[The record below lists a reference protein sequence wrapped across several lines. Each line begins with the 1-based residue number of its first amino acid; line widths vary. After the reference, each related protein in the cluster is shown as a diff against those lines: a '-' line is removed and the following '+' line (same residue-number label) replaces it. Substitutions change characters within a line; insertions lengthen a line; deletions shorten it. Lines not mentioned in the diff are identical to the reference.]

1 MIYSTCDCTQVW
13 NEKFNNEREKEKG
26 RNMKT
31 SRKICLFFSAFALVI
46 AMTLL
51 GQTEAKAER
60 VTDPTGKYVYE
71 IKDGKAEI
79 VKYNGTETNVVI
91 PSTLGGKPVAVIG
104 SEAFKWKKIESV
116 SFPNTIVSIDYKA
129 FMGTS
134 LKTVTIPEK
143 LTNIA
148 FNAFS
153 DCENL
158 ERVNFNATNC
168 GGTVSPVFSGCP
180 KLKTIVIGPK
190 VTAIGSNLFA
200 YTPIESISI
209 PTSVKS
215 IDYKAFRGT
224 KLKSVTI
231 GEQITNLAFNA
242 FSDCENLEKVTFN
255 AVNCGGT
262 VSPVFSGCPKLKT
275 IVIGS
280 KVTAIGSYMFS
291 YTPIESI
298 TLGKSV
304 KSIDYKAFK
313 ESKLKK
319 INLPEKLQN
328 ISFGVFEG
336 CANLKDIYYAGS
348 SYSWKK
354 VNINKD
360 NDELFKAKMHYAKA
374 YVYKSKILKASK
386 KFASKKIS
394 IKLQKVSKSSGYR
407 IQISTD
413 KKFKK
418 LLVDKKITKTS
429 YTLSSSK
436 LAKKKVLYIRVKNTL
451 KYNGKNFESGW
462 SSVYKVKISK

>member
-1 MIYSTCDCTQVW
+1 MYNYIDIRE
-13 NEKFNNEREKEKG
+13 EKS
-26 RNMKT
+26 MKT
-31 SRKICLFFSAFALVI
+31 SRKICLFFSALALVL
-46 AMTLL
+46 AMTVL
-51 GQTEAKAER
+51 GQTKAKAES

-71 IKDGKAEI
+71 INNGKAEI
-79 VKYNGTETNVVI
+79 VKYNGSETNVVI
-91 PSTLGGKPVAVIG
+91 PSTLGGKPVAVIC

-116 SFPNTIVSIDYKA
+116 SFPNTIISIDYKA

-143 LTNIA
+143 LTNIS

-153 DCENL
+153 DCEDL
-158 ERVNFNATNC
+158 EKVTFNSVNC

-190 VTAIGSNLFA
+190 VTTIGSYMFA

-209 PTSVKS
+209 PASVKS
-215 IDYKAFRGT
+215 IDYKAFMGSR
-224 KLKSVTI
+224 LKSITI
-231 GEQITNLAFNA
+231 GEQITNLAFGA
-242 FSDCENLEKVTFN
+242 FSDCEDLERVNFN
-255 AVNCGGT
+255 AKNCNGT
-262 VSPVFSGCPKLKT
+262 VEPVFSGCPKLKT
-275 IVIGS
+275 ISIGS
-280 KVTAIGSYMFS
+280 KVTVIGSYLFA
-291 YTPIESI
+291 YTPIENI
-298 TLGKSV
+298 TLGSNV
-304 KSIDYKAFK
+304 KKIEYKAFRG
-313 ESKLKK
+313 SKLKR
-319 INLPEKLQN
+319 INLPEKLQS
-328 ISFGVFEG
+328 ISFDVFEG
-336 CANLKDIYYAGS
+336 CTNLKDIYYAGS
-348 SYSWKK
+348 SYTWKK
-354 VNINKD
+354 VDINKD

-386 KFASKKIS
+386 KYASKKVS
-394 IKLQKVSKSSGYR
+394 IKLQKVAKSSGYR

-451 KYNGKNFESGW
+451 KYNGKIFESGW